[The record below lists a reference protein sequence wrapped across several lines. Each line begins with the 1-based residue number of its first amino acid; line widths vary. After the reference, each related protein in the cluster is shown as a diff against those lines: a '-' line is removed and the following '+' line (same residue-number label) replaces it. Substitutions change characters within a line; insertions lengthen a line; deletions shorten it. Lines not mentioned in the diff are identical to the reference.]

1 MDGRLR
7 FVIGNNNTVVLF
19 MTRVSFL
26 VAAILNVKL
35 TVHWSET
42 FLQNIYMR
50 AIEAQS
56 DLNRSAVT
64 RIAKFSQDLFHFCLI
79 AARASVALVN

>member
-7 FVIGNNNTVVLF
+7 FVIGNNNTMVLF

-42 FLQNIYMR
+42 MLQNIYMQ

-56 DLNRSAVT
+56 DLGGSAVT
-64 RIAKFSQDLFHFCLI
+64 GIAKFSRDLSYFCLM
-79 AARASVALVN
+79 AAGASVALVD